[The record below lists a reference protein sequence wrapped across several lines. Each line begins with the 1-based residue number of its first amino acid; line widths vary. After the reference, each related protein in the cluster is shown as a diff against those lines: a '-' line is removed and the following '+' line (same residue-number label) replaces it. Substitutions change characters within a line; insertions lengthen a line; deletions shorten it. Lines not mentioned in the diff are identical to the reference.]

1 MRDAWGVLALSV
13 GAGRSG
19 YQENIYITTT
29 TSRWQEIAKNKCVK
43 KIKYNYVVGR
53 YLLIYIHFV
62 YFYNLAAE
70 DGGRIA
76 TSWNG
81 MPRCI

>member
-1 MRDAWGVLALSV
+1 MRDEV
-13 GAGRSG
+13 GIKRTGLHHCYYYKMAGD
-19 YQENIYITTT
+19 T
-29 TSRWQEIAKNKCVK
+29 K
-43 KIKYNYVVGR
+43 KKIREIKYNYVVGR
-53 YLLIYIHFV
+53 YSLIYIHFV

-81 MPRCI
+81 MSRCI